1 MTTILAMLSVSLL
14 FAIYVIIQHKK
25 DNLSLMKLNN
35 IISEQITELRAKNSS
50 LWADINKLSHES
62 DEMNI
67 RLKEILNKQE
77 KELIAV
83 GKKVKWLDKTGEE
96 EFGIV
101 YDSFETSNNILVVVR
116 GIKKNKPT
124 GRYFTV
130 GFDKITII
138 D

>member
-67 RLKEILNKQE
+67 RLQEILNKQE

-130 GFDKITII
+130 GFNKITII

>member
-1 MTTILAMLSVSLL
+1 MTTILAMLSISLL

-35 IISEQITELRAKNSS
+35 IVSEQITELRAKNSS

-62 DEMNI
+62 DEMNFK
-67 RLKEILNKQE
+67 LQEILNKQE
-77 KELIAV
+77 KVLIEP
-83 GKKVKWLDKTGEE
+83 GLKVKWIDKSGEE

-101 YDSFETSNNILVVVR
+101 YDSFNTSNNHLVVVR
-116 GIKKNKPT
+116 GLKKNKPT

>member
-50 LWADINKLSHES
+50 LWSDINKLSHES

-67 RLKEILNKQE
+67 RLQEILSKQE

-83 GKKVKWLDKTGEE
+83 GKTVKWIDKTGEE

-101 YDSFETSNNILVVVR
+101 YDSFTTSNNALVVVR

-130 GFDKITII
+130 GLDKVTIV

>member
-1 MTTILAMLSVSLL
+1 
-14 FAIYVIIQHKK
+14 
-25 DNLSLMKLNN
+25 MKLNN
-35 IISEQITELRAKNSS
+35 IVSEQITELRAKNSS

-62 DEMNI
+62 DEMNFK
-67 RLKEILNKQE
+67 LQEILIKQE
-77 KELIAV
+77 KVLIQP
-83 GKKVKWLDKTGEE
+83 GLKVKWLDKTGEE

-101 YDSFETSNNILVVVR
+101 YDSFNTSNNHLVVVR
-116 GIKKNKPT
+116 GLKKNKPT

>member
-62 DEMNI
+62 DEMNHK
-67 RLKEILNKQE
+67 LQEILEKQE

-130 GFDKITII
+130 GFDKVTII